1 MKALPENFEALS
13 NEWLNFK
20 AYKVKESTIQKYKV
34 IICTHILP
42 EFGSIKT
49 NEMST
54 PFINKK
60 MMELYQDCRSKLS
73 YSSIR
78 CIFYIL
84 KAIITYGINNEYF
97 PQVYFTF
104 EFSKE
109 NTNTEIQ
116 ILSKSQEKTVLNQV
130 SKEKH
135 PNNVVNS
142 LSCHHSNLSGCHNPA
157 HLSVT
162 DSCRHLM
169 IGRSFFYKV
178 KIGNGI
184 SFLHTS

>member
-1 MKALPENFEALS
+1 MTTILSKKERKVIKMKALPENFEALS

-97 PQVYFTF
+97 PHSDTSFTM
-104 EFSKE
+104 
-109 NTNTEIQ
+109 NRY
-116 ILSKSQEKTVLNQV
+116 V
-130 SKEKH
+130 H
-135 PNNVVNS
+135 PSIETKKKAVKK
-142 LSCHHSNLSGCHNPA
+142 L
-157 HLSVT
+157 
-162 DSCRHLM
+162 DS
-169 IGRSFFYKV
+169 YW
-178 KIGNGI
+178 NDY
-184 SFLHTS
+184 T